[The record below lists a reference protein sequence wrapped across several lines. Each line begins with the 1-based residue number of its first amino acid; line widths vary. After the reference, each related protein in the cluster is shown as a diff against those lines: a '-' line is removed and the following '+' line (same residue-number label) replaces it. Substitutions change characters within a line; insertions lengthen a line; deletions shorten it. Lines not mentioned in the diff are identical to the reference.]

1 MTGKRTRDDTESEDG
16 SGSSPGHGHSDQLS
30 QGGQEENIEQGTAP
44 TTTTSSQT
52 TTANI
57 PSLTAPLTA
66 PGQTLAAPPAFPTSA
81 SSAAVTEGSGGG
93 EPARKKQKKPRRPK
107 DAPSPD
113 WSARVRERLT
123 DAERCPQACDR
134 CTEKKMRCDDE
145 PGDCKNCQGRGV
157 PCWLTDKNSKRTYR
171 RGITPL
177 LVEENSRLWR
187 LVGSMDAEVN
197 RLRAVANSQYGS
209 FGNTYAA
216 PHAPIA
222 PEQYQRQYSRVPFP
236 ATPGDFALPPPS
248 ATQTAHNSSFQQQS
262 VSGMDRSIENTGQ
275 MRLPPPSTNSM
286 QMPALYGLNPTLTG
300 TGERQ
305 TDQQQYIYQY
315 APTPQSL
322 QQYNNTA
329 QDPSSSSYRDLP
341 APTASSSN
349 PQPPSTTQPRPRNPF
364 PWFRHIPHIVQ
375 GQTASRTGS
384 TNTNIPPQ
392 AGPWHPENATDA
404 IFNPQR
410 INSMD
415 PSPFV
420 QHGSTQQPSGVMN
433 SSPDAIF
440 TTQRITSMD
449 PSPFIHHGRSSTSS
463 SSQQASGGTNQPQPQ
478 PQQHS
483 NHSSWQ
489 TGSANLSDTLY
500 NSQRMSIMEPS
511 AFMQHETMP
520 RQSQWGG
527 GMNLDLPPPPPLQM
541 SQQDH
546 ATAGNEEQEQQR
558 SYDPSSSG
566 SYGQQHYQ
574 P

>member
-16 SGSSPGHGHSDQLS
+16 SGSSPGHVQSDQLS

-57 PSLTAPLTA
+57 ASLTAPLTA
-66 PGQTLAAPPAFPTSA
+66 PGQPLAAPPAFPTSA

-113 WSARVRERLT
+113 WSAR
-123 DAERCPQACDR
+123 
-134 CTEKKMRCDDE
+134 EKKMRCDDE

-197 RLRAVANSQYGS
+197 RLRAMANSQYGS
-209 FGNTYAA
+209 FGNTYAP
-216 PHAPIA
+216 PHAPIP

-236 ATPGDFALPPPS
+236 ATPGDLALPPPS

-262 VSGMDRSIENTGQ
+262 VFGMDRSIENTGQ
-275 MRLPPPSTNSM
+275 MMRLPPPSTNSM
-286 QMPALYGLNPTLTG
+286 QMPSSYGLNPTMTG

-305 TDQQQYIYQY
+305 NQQQYIYQY

-349 PQPPSTTQPRPRNPF
+349 PQPSTTTQSRPRNPF

-384 TNTNIPPQ
+384 TNTNVPPQ
-392 AGPWHPENATDA
+392 AGPWHPENQTDA

-410 INSMD
+410 IS
-415 PSPFV
+415 
-420 QHGSTQQPSGVMN
+420 
-433 SSPDAIF
+433 
-440 TTQRITSMD
+440 SMD

-463 SSQQASGGTNQPQPQ
+463 SSQQPSGGTNQPQPQ

-483 NHSSWQ
+483 NNSSWQ

-511 AFMQHETMP
+511 AFMQHESMP

>member
-1 MTGKRTRDDTESEDG
+1 MTGKRSRNDTESEEG
-16 SGSSPGHGHSDQLS
+16 SGSSPGHIQSDQLS
-30 QGGQEENIEQGTAP
+30 QGNQEENIEQGTAP

-57 PSLTAPLTA
+57 ASLTAPLTA
-66 PGQTLAAPPAFPTSA
+66 PGQTLAAPPTIPTSA

-197 RLRAVANSQYGS
+197 RLRAVANSHYGS

-216 PHAPIA
+216 PHAPIP

-236 ATPGDFALPPPS
+236 ATPGDLALPPPS
-248 ATQTAHNSSFQQQS
+248 ATQTAQTSSFQQQS
-262 VSGMDRSIENTGQ
+262 VFGMGRSIENTGQ
-275 MRLPPPSTNSM
+275 MRLPPPSTHSM
-286 QMPALYGLNPTLTG
+286 QMPASYGLNPRMTG

-305 TDQQQYIYQY
+305 NQQQYIYQY

-322 QQYNNTA
+322 QQYNNNTA

-349 PQPPSTTQPRPRNPF
+349 NPQQSTTQSRPRNPF

-375 GQTASRTGS
+375 GQITSRTGS

-392 AGPWHPENATDA
+392 AGPWQSENQTDA

-410 INSMD
+410 ISSMD

-420 QHGSTQQPSGVMN
+420 QHGSGSSPRSSSQQPSGVMN
-433 SSPDAIF
+433 PPDAIF
-440 TTQRITSMD
+440 NPQRITSMD
-449 PSPFIHHGRSSTSS
+449 PSPFIQHGRSS
-463 SSQQASGGTNQPQPQ
+463 SSQQPSAGTNQPQP
-478 PQQHS
+478 HL
-483 NHSSWQ
+483 HSSNSTWQ
-489 TGSANLSDTLY
+489 TTSANLSDTLY
-500 NSQRMSIMEPS
+500 NPQRMSIMEPS
-511 AFMQHETMP
+511 AFMQHDNMP
-520 RQSQWGG
+520 RHSQWGG
-527 GMNLDLPPPPPLQM
+527 GMNLDLPPPPPQLQM
-541 SQQDH
+541 SQQDN
-546 ATAGNEEQEQQR
+546 ANEEQEQQS
-558 SYDPSSSG
+558 SYDPASSG
-566 SYGQQHYQ
+566 SYGQQQYQ
-574 P
+574 Q